1 MIKIRLIIVF
11 FLLLQQNDL
20 IPLFSHYGY
29 IVEIRMQPER
39 GFAFV
44 KLDTHENAA
53 SAIVNLAGQV
63 ACGRPIK
70 CGWGKDRNES
80 AMLGALRQ
88 GMQLGGYGSVVSLR
102 GSRGAKRINIEQIYI
117 AGYVRHASVWLS
129 RWLYLP

>member
-1 MIKIRLIIVF
+1 
-11 FLLLQQNDL
+11 
-20 IPLFSHYGY
+20 
-29 IVEIRMQPER
+29 MQPER

-88 GMQLGGYGSVVSLR
+88 GMQLSGYGSVVSGRER
-102 GSRGAKRINIEQIYI
+102 GEREKKEAAVGGAEGVNLENLSLSYSRLCMACLST
-117 AGYVRHASVWLS
+117 ASQVA
-129 RWLYLP
+129 LPTRLELIRGDK